1 MPIHQKQDDSS
12 SSEFM
17 PDLISKKK
25 KPQNNSHS
33 TVNKVESSIKTKW
46 IQNIEDCNEDIN
58 SMYLLNS
65 MEKPKGNSV
74 ELINIFIMNFH
85 K

>member
-1 MPIHQKQDDSS
+1 
-12 SSEFM
+12 M

-25 KPQNNSHS
+25 KPQNNSPS